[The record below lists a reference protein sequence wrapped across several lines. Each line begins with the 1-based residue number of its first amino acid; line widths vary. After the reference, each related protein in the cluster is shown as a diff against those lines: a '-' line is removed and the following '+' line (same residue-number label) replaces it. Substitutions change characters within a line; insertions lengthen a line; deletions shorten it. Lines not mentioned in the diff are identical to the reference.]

1 MTVCRPIDMNIFGQ
15 PISSCLKNLQT
26 NLPLAVNTPKMRH
39 VCISLIYSDLSVY
52 STILAPHGK
61 PFERQKHCINDNI
74 CMLLRSKVMQ
84 IVNQSD
90 AV

>member
-1 MTVCRPIDMNIFGQ
+1 MLEEFANK
-15 PISSCLKNLQT
+15 SA
-26 NLPLAVNTPKMRH
+26 LAVNTPKMRH
-39 VCISLIYSDLSVY
+39 VCISLIYSDLRFY
-52 STILAPHGK
+52 CTILAPDDK
-61 PFERQKHCINDNI
+61 LLDRQKHCIKDNI

>member
-1 MTVCRPIDMNIFGQ
+1 M
-15 PISSCLKNLQT
+15 
-26 NLPLAVNTPKMRH
+26 NTPKIRH

-52 STILAPHGK
+52 STILAPHDK
-61 PFERQKHCINDNI
+61 PFEGQKHCINCHI

>member
-1 MTVCRPIDMNIFGQ
+1 MATHDK
-15 PISSCLKNLQT
+15 L
-26 NLPLAVNTPKMRH
+26 
-39 VCISLIYSDLSVY
+39 
-52 STILAPHGK
+52 
-61 PFERQKHCINDNI
+61 FEGQKHCSKDNI